1 MDEEHRWFRHDF
13 KGASVKY
20 VIAVVIFLAGALTSS
35 AFEWLHEIT
44 TIEITNVSDQPI
56 RYIDIRFRGQD
67 EMQARIAQG
76 LKSKEKITFK
86 WVTVSEAS
94 FEYIV
99 TFEDD
104 RQLARASEY
113 TSRGQT
119 VKDEIGVDTITGKT
133 TDMLYRSTT
142 RKVARTVN

>member
-1 MDEEHRWFRHDF
+1 M
-13 KGASVKY
+13 
-20 VIAVVIFLAGALTSS
+20 FLAGALTSS

-67 EMQARIAQG
+67 EMQGRIAKG
-76 LKSKEKITFK
+76 LKPNEKITFK

-94 FEYIV
+94 FEYLV
-99 TFEDD
+99 TFEDGH
-104 RQLARASEY
+104 QLVRTSEY

-119 VKDEIGVDTITGKT
+119 VKDEVAAEAIAGTT

-142 RKVARTVN
+142 RKVNRTAD

>member
-1 MDEEHRWFRHDF
+1 
-13 KGASVKY
+13 VKY
-20 VIAVVIFLAGALTSS
+20 VIAAVIFLAGALTSS

-76 LKSKEKITFK
+76 LKPKEKITFK

-99 TFEDD
+99 TFEDG
-104 RQLARASEY
+104 RQLARTGEY

-119 VKDEIGVDTITGKT
+119 VKDEVAAGTITGTT
-133 TDMLYRSTT
+133 TDMLYRLTT
-142 RKVARTVN
+142 RKVTRTAD

>member
-1 MDEEHRWFRHDF
+1 M
-13 KGASVKY
+13 KY
-20 VIAVVIFLAGALTSS
+20 VIATVIFLAGALTSS

-44 TIEITNVSDQPI
+44 TIEIANVSDQPI

-76 LKSKEKITFK
+76 LKPKEKITFK

-99 TFEDD
+99 TFEDGH
-104 RQLARASEY
+104 QLTRIDEY
-113 TSRGQT
+113 TTRGKI
-119 VKDEIGVDTITGKT
+119 VKDEIAIDTIVGTS
-133 TDMLYRSTT
+133 TDMLYQSTT
-142 RKVARTVN
+142 RKVTRAAN

>member
-1 MDEEHRWFRHDF
+1 M
-13 KGASVKY
+13 KY
-20 VIAVVIFLAGALTSS
+20 VIAVLVFLAGALTSS

-44 TIEITNVSDQPI
+44 AVEIKNISDQPI

-67 EMQARIAQG
+67 EMQGRIAQG
-76 LKSKEKITFK
+76 LKSNEKIMFK

-94 FEYIV
+94 FDYVV
-99 TFEDD
+99 TFEDGH
-104 RQLARASEY
+104 QLARTSEY

-119 VKDEIGVDTITGKT
+119 VKDEIATDTIAGTA

-142 RKVARTVN
+142 RKVTRTAD

>member
-1 MDEEHRWFRHDF
+1 MDEEHRWLRHNF
-13 KGASVKY
+13 KGASVRY

-67 EMQARIAQG
+67 EMKGRIAQG
-76 LKSKEKITFK
+76 LKPNEKITFK

-99 TFEDD
+99 TFEDG
-104 RQLARASEY
+104 RQLVRTGEY

-119 VKDEIGVDTITGKT
+119 VKDKVGAETIVGTT

-142 RKVARTVN
+142 RKVTRTVD

>member
-1 MDEEHRWFRHDF
+1 
-13 KGASVKY
+13 VKY
-20 VIAVVIFLAGALTSS
+20 IIAAVIFLAGALASS

-76 LKSKEKITFK
+76 LKPKEKITFK

-94 FEYIV
+94 FEYVV
-99 TFEDD
+99 TFEDG
-104 RQLARASEY
+104 RQLARTGEY

-119 VKDEIGVDTITGKT
+119 VKDEVAAGTITGTT

-142 RKVARTVN
+142 RKVTRTAD